1 MPDAAPLPIPS
12 EESSTPPKPLVIQ
25 TEELSDEAAA
35 WLSERVDLQPCG
47 VDEARFGELLSKA
60 AGLVVRTYTMVDAGL
75 LGRAPNLKVVGRAG
89 VAVDNID
96 VAACRGRGVEVVHTP
111 DANTRAVVEL
121 VTAFLLDAIRPR
133 VFLDKA
139 IGKAE
144 WRRVRSELVG
154 GRQACEMTLG
164 VLGFGRIGSKIARV
178 GQALGM
184 RVVYCDLRE
193 IPETQRGSEADGVG
207 EHGRAQPVS
216 FEKLFELSDVVT
228 VHVDNRPEN
237 HRIVDLEA
245 LKKLP
250 PGAILINTSRGFVV
264 DALGIAAWLRDDPGA
279 QAILDVHDPE
289 PIEAD
294 APLLELENAHL
305 SPHIGAATRLAHANM
320 SWVVRDVWRVL
331 SGEKPEFPAV

>member
-1 MPDAAPLPIPS
+1 MP
-12 EESSTPPKPLVIQ
+12 ESKPLVIQ
-25 TEELSDEAAA
+25 TEELSDEASA
-35 WLSERVDLQPCG
+35 WLSERADLRVCPADDPG
-47 VDEARFGELLSKA
+47 FGSLLA
-60 AGLVVRTYTMVDAGL
+60 QAEGLVVRTYTKVNADL
-75 LGRAPNLKVVGRAG
+75 LGRAPKLKVVGRAG

-96 VAACRGRGVEVVHTP
+96 VRACRARGVEVVHTP

-133 VFLDKA
+133 LFLDRALDKA
-139 IGKAE
+139 DWK
-144 WRRVRSELVG
+144 RVRAELVG
-154 GRQACEMTLG
+154 DRQACQLTLG

-184 RVVYCDLRE
+184 RVVYCDVLE
-193 IPETQRGSEADGVG
+193 IPESQRGYAGDGVG

-216 FEKLFELSDVVT
+216 FEQLFEFSDVVT

-237 HRIVDLEA
+237 RRIVHAGVLRT
-245 LKKLP
+245 LP

-264 DALGIAAWLRDDPGA
+264 DGLGVAAWLRDDPSA

-294 APLLELENAHL
+294 DPLLGMANAHL

-331 SGEKPEFPAV
+331 RGEEPEFAAQAE

>member
-1 MPDAAPLPIPS
+1 MGSAII
-12 EESSTPPKPLVIQ
+12 IQ

-35 WLSERVDLQPCG
+35 WLSARADLRVCAADDPAFGDLLR
-47 VDEARFGELLSKA
+47 EA
-60 AGLVVRTYTMVDAGL
+60 AGLVVRTYTKVDGAML
-75 LGRAPNLKVVGRAG
+75 ERAPNLKVVGRAG
-89 VAVDNID
+89 VAIDNID
-96 VAACRGRGVEVVHTP
+96 VVACRERGVEVVHTP

-133 VFLDKA
+133 LFLDKA
-139 IGKAE
+139 LAKDD
-144 WRRVRSELVG
+144 WKRVRGELVG
-154 GRQACEMTLG
+154 RRQACEMTLG

-184 RVVYCDLRE
+184 RVVYCDLRD
-193 IPETQRGSEADGVG
+193 IPERERGYEASGIG

-216 FEKLFELSDVVT
+216 FDQLFEFSDVVT

-237 HRIVDLEA
+237 RRIVNLDA
-245 LKKLP
+245 LKRLP
-250 PGAILINTSRGFVV
+250 AGAILINTARGFVV
-264 DALGIAAWLRDDPGA
+264 DPLGVAAWLRDDPSA

-289 PIEAD
+289 PIEEGD
-294 APLLELENAHL
+294 PLLALPNAHL

-331 SGEKPEFPAV
+331 CGEKPEFAAE

>member
-1 MPDAAPLPIPS
+1 MATNSKI
-12 EESSTPPKPLVIQ
+12 VIQ
-25 TEELSDEAAA
+25 SEELSDEAAS
-35 WLSERVDLQPCG
+35 WLGERCDLRVC
-47 VDEARFGELLSKA
+47 RFDDPAFEGLLSKA
-60 AGLVVRTYTMVDAGL
+60 DGLVVRTYTRVDETL
-75 LGRAPNLKVVGRAG
+75 LVRAPRLKVVGRAG

-96 VAACRGRGVEVVHTP
+96 VEACRARGVEVVHTP

-133 VFLDKA
+133 VFLDRSLSKD
-139 IGKAE
+139 E
-144 WRRVRSELVG
+144 WKRARADLVG
-154 GRQACEMTLG
+154 DRQACQMTLG

-184 RVVYCDLRE
+184 RVVYCDVRE
-193 IPETQRGSEADGVG
+193 IPESQRGYEADGDG

-228 VHVDNRPEN
+228 VHVDNRSEN
-237 HRIVDLEA
+237 RRIVNLEA
-245 LKKLP
+245 LKRLP

-264 DALGIAAWLRDDPGA
+264 DPLGVASWLRDDPSA

-289 PIEAD
+289 PIEASD
-294 APLLELENAHL
+294 PLLGLPNAHL

-320 SWVVRDVWRVL
+320 SWVVRDVLRVL
-331 SGEKPEFPAV
+331 RGEEPEFPAP

>member
-35 WLSERVDLQPCG
+35 WLAARVDLQVCG
-47 VDEARFGELLSKA
+47 VDEARFGQLLSKA
-60 AGLVVRTYTMVDAGL
+60 AGLVVRTYTRVDAGL

-96 VAACRGRGVEVVHTP
+96 VAACREQGVEVVHTP

-133 VFLDKA
+133 LFLDKA
-139 IGKAE
+139 LGKAD
-144 WRRVRSELVG
+144 WKRVRGELVG
-154 GRQACEMTLG
+154 ERQACQMTLG

-193 IPETQRGSEADGVG
+193 IPEPERGYEADGTG

-237 HRIVDLEA
+237 RRIVDLDA
-245 LKKLP
+245 LKMLP

-264 DALGIAAWLRDDPGA
+264 DALSVAAWLRDDPAA

-289 PIEAD
+289 PIEED
-294 APLLELENAHL
+294 APLLGLANAHL

-331 SGEKPEFPAV
+331 QGERPYFPAP

>member
-1 MPDAAPLPIPS
+1 MPD
-12 EESSTPPKPLVIQ
+12 PKPLVIQ
-25 TEELSDEAAA
+25 TEELSEEAGA
-35 WLSERVDLQPCG
+35 WLAARVDLQVCA
-47 VDEARFGELLSKA
+47 VDEARFGERLSEA
-60 AGLVVRTYTMVDAGL
+60 AGLVVRTYTRVDAGL

-89 VAVDNID
+89 VAVDNIE
-96 VAACRGRGVEVVHTP
+96 VAACRARGVEVVHTP

-133 VFLDKA
+133 LFMDKA
-139 IGKAE
+139 LGKAD
-144 WRRVRSELVG
+144 WKRVRGELVG
-154 GRQACEMTLG
+154 ERQACQMTLG

-184 RVVYCDLRE
+184 RVVYCDVLE
-193 IPETQRGSEADGVG
+193 IPEDQRGYEADGAG

-237 HRIVDLEA
+237 RRIVDLDA

-264 DALGIAAWLRDDPGA
+264 DALSVAAWLRDDPSA

-289 PIEAD
+289 PIED
-294 APLLELENAHL
+294 GAPLLGLPNAHL

-331 SGEKPEFPAV
+331 EGQSPEFPAP